1 MPVPAVEKASSFSL
15 FSMVS
20 QADIVV
26 QGVMLLLVIASVW
39 SWAIIF
45 DKLLKFAILSKR
57 TDKFEKSFQGMVLE
71 DIMAE
76 ASAND
81 NHPLSRVFIACM
93 NEWQSNNIRQIIVA
107 GGDKKT
113 GLKERLSASMQ
124 VAANKSMLKL
134 ESGLGFLAVVGSSM
148 PFVGLFGTV
157 WGIMNSFQGIAA
169 SKNTSLAV
177 VAPGIAEAL
186 LATGIGLFAAI
197 PAVFFYNIFSNKINV
212 FSERVNNFSMQLLN
226 MFSKELDQ

>member
-1 MPVPAVEKASSFSL
+1 MEKAASFSL
-15 FSMVS
+15 INLVS

-26 QGVMLLLVIASVW
+26 QFVMALLILASLW

-45 DKLLKFAILSKR
+45 DKIMKFMILGKR
-57 TDKFEKSFQGMVLE
+57 SDKFEQSFDTMVLE

-93 NEWQSNNIRQIIVA
+93 NEWQSNNIKAISAA
-107 GGDKKT
+107 GPDKKN
-113 GLKERLSASMQ
+113 GLKERLNGAMQIAANRSMQ
-124 VAANKSMLKL
+124 KL
-134 ESGLGFLAVVGSSM
+134 ENGLGFLAVVGSSM

-157 WGIMNSFQGIAA
+157 WGIMNSFQGIAV

-197 PAVFFYNIFSNKINV
+197 PAVFFYNIFSNKINN
-212 FSERVNNFSMQLLN
+212 FSERVNNFSIQLLS
-226 MFSKELDQ
+226 MFSKELDK

>member
-1 MPVPAVEKASSFSL
+1 MDKAASFSL
-15 FSMVS
+15 ISLIS

-26 QGVMLLLVIASVW
+26 QGVMLLLAIASLW

-45 DKLLKFAILSKR
+45 DKMMKFSVLKKR
-57 TDKFEKSFQGMVLE
+57 SDKFEQSFETMVLE
-71 DIMAE
+71 DIFNE
-76 ASAND
+76 ANASN
-81 NHPLSRVFIACM
+81 NHPLSRIFLACM
-93 NEWQSNNIRQIIVA
+93 EEWQSNNIKQVIA
-107 GGDKKT
+107 NAEKKA
-113 GLKERLSASMQ
+113 GLKERLARVMQ
-124 VAANKSMLKL
+124 VASNESMQKM

-157 WGIMNSFQGIAA
+157 WGIMNSFQGIAV

-197 PAVFFYNIFSNKINV
+197 PAVFFYNIFSGKINN
-212 FSERVNNFSMQLLN
+212 FSERVNNFSLRLLN
-226 MFSKELDQ
+226 MFSKELD